1 MQYEHYDLQFHIQG
15 SGATVKMDENILRR
29 CFRNLFRNAS
39 EANAENLWITMT
51 NQHIIIQDDGNGFIQ
66 NDLSHAFEPFY
77 TTKSSGT
84 GLGLSICRQELELCG
99 ATLILTVDNSRT
111 TFTVNFPDTSS

>member
-1 MQYEHYDLQFHIQG
+1 MSITISRFIFKV
-15 SGATVKMDENILRR
+15 SPCAINMDENILRR

-39 EANAENLWITMT
+39 EANAENIWVTFEEQNILV
-51 NQHIIIQDDGNGFIQ
+51 QDDGDGFIEQ
-66 NDLSHAFEPFY
+66 DVPHAFEPFY

-99 ATLILTVDNSRT
+99 ATLLLNVDSGRT
-111 TFTVNFPDTSS
+111 TFTIQFPSATA